1 MATGWATA
9 RSTGPGGSPV
19 ALLAW
24 ATRRGSRCPDC
35 AVLARWGRQ
44 LPTRHGRRWATARGS
59 SGATSRRSDLGEHGE
74 RGRDARPAT
83 AAAHQLSAILGDD
96 GTARWATASR
106 LSDQEASWPIGHG
119 DGGTRDWPTL
129 YGRTVPPQDRLRT
142 RERLHGISP
151 TQGGRRYCRGGGPA
165 GRDTSWVQKLADWR
179 CRGGEVRRWAR
190 GLGGCGASR
199 QGPGPSGRRLPWQE
213 QRAGRSTWWGRRL
226 GLTSRPFALAEGD
239 TVGRRLRCST
249 GRPVGQLAMAPGE
262 T

>member
-1 MATGWATA
+1 MARFVYHTSHQGVRQRRALGGGTAWDRLGPQGLGGAQLPHGQDTPVGPSDMATATGWATA

-129 YGRTVPPQDRLRT
+129 YGRTVPPRIDSG
-142 RERLHGISP
+142 HGNVCTASRP
-151 TQGGRRYCRGGGPA
+151 PRGVGGTAGAEGQPA
-165 GRDTSWVQKLADWR
+165 GI
-179 CRGGEVRRWAR
+179 
-190 GLGGCGASR
+190 
-199 QGPGPSGRRLPWQE
+199 
-213 QRAGRSTWWGRRL
+213 
-226 GLTSRPFALAEGD
+226 
-239 TVGRRLRCST
+239 
-249 GRPVGQLAMAPGE
+249 PVGCKS
-262 T
+262 

>member
-1 MATGWATA
+1 MATATGRATA

-129 YGRTVPPQDRLRT
+129 YGRTVPPRIDSG
-142 RERLHGISP
+142 HGNVCTASRP
-151 TQGGRRYCRGGGPA
+151 PRGVGAAAGGRSGVGRGDLGVAAPRVRGQVPQVDACLGKSSEPAVRPGGGDGWGSPV
-165 GRDTSWVQKLADWR
+165 D
-179 CRGGEVRRWAR
+179 
-190 GLGGCGASR
+190 
-199 QGPGPSGRRLPWQE
+199 RLPW
-213 QRAGRSTWWGRRL
+213 RR
-226 GLTSRPFALAEGD
+226 GTR
-239 TVGRRLRCST
+239 
-249 GRPVGQLAMAPGE
+249 
-262 T
+262 

>member
-1 MATGWATA
+1 MATATGRATA

-24 ATRRGSRCPDC
+24 ATRRGSRCPDS
-35 AVLARWGRQ
+35 AVLARLGRQ
-44 LPTRHGRRWATARGS
+44 LPTRHGRRWATARES

-119 DGGTRDWPTL
+119 DGGTPDWPTL
-129 YGRTVPPQDRLRT
+129 YGRTVPPRIDSG
-142 RERLHGISP
+142 HGNVCTASRP
-151 TQGGRRYCRGGGPA
+151 PRGVGGTAGGGGPA
-165 GRDTSWVQKLADWR
+165 GRDTSWVQKLTDWR
-179 CRGGEVRRWAR
+179 RRGGEVRRWAR

-199 QGPGPSGRRLPWQE
+199 QGSGPSGRRLPWQE
-213 QRAGRSTWWGRRL
+213 QRAGRSTW
-226 GLTSRPFALAEGD
+226 
-239 TVGRRLRCST
+239 
-249 GRPVGQLAMAPGE
+249 
-262 T
+262 